1 MLGEIFRVGIL
12 ALYPLPHTPLPFFT
26 AVGADVREL
35 IYVRKIKLSHLLLEL
50 FLSAW

>member
-26 AVGADVREL
+26 AVGADVRE
-35 IYVRKIKLSHLLLEL
+35 II
-50 FLSAW
+50 